1 MDDRN
6 LDHLLAQRRNAPLP
20 AVPANFQQAVW
31 REIRQR
37 KAEDGRHHA
46 SWFGWLFAP
55 LFNPGMTV
63 TGLVLAL
70 VIGVCLGSTGVLAS
84 RETRVRNALDLQV
97 FGSASPSLPST
108 LIGHAE

>member
-1 MDDRN
+1 MDDQN
-6 LDHLLAQRRNAPLP
+6 LDHLLAQRRDTPLP
-20 AVPANFQQAVW
+20 EVPGNFQQGVW

-37 KAEDGRHHA
+37 KADAAARDA
-46 SWFGWLFAP
+46 TWFGWLFAP
-55 LFNPGMTV
+55 LFNPRMAV

-84 RETRVRNALDLQV
+84 RETRVSHALDLQV

>member
-1 MDDRN
+1 MDDQN
-6 LDHLLAQRRNAPLP
+6 LDHLLSQRRDTPLP
-20 AVPANFQQAVW
+20 EIAGNFQQGVW

-37 KAEDGRHHA
+37 KAEDAAREA
-46 SWFGWLFAP
+46 TWFGWLLAP
-55 LFNPGMTV
+55 LFQPRMAV
-63 TGLVLAL
+63 AGLALAL
-70 VIGVCLGSTGVLAS
+70 VIGVSLGSTGVLAS